1 MSNTGI
7 FKELGSR
14 VPMLGESLIP
24 ERYWRVASG
33 LGQKTLD
40 FAYAYTQL
48 GFMEPSKHMA
58 ERIEARIPINEA
70 RIGAQYVTIAAKLRK
85 DLLAKEMLLAKAL
98 RPEEELER
106 EVNQMVKS
114 VAAMK
119 VVGHGKITNAILGAE
134 TAPTVPD
141 EVTFETVK
149 IARRV
154 DTQPRLLVPSGWI
167 SEIQAVQAEHLIEE
181 VPTRIF

>member
-1 MSNTGI
+1 M
-7 FKELGSR
+7 F
-14 VPMLGESLIP
+14 GETLIP
-24 ERYWRVASG
+24 ERYRRVALG

-48 GFMEPSKHMA
+48 GFVEPSRRMA

-70 RIGAQYVTIAAKLRK
+70 RIGAQYVVIATKLRRE
-85 DLLAKEMLLAKAL
+85 LLAKEMLLAKAT
-98 RPEEELER
+98 RPEEELEQ
-106 EVNQMVKS
+106 EVTRMAKS

-134 TAPTVPD
+134 TTPTVPD

-154 DTQPRLLVPSGWI
+154 DTQPRLLIPSGWI